1 MIQHLPSYPNVLKAK
16 DIQRILKICK
26 SKTYDLIHSN
36 VFPVIK
42 IGRDFRIPEDSFL
55 EWFYE
60 TSRQPVASSQPAP
73 TQHSKTPI
81 TMIDPCSILCR
92 LMNGGSS

>member
-1 MIQHLPSYPNVLKAK
+1 MERLPSYPNVLTAK
-16 DIQRILKICK
+16 DIQRILKVSK

-60 TSRQPVASSQPAP
+60 ASRHPLSSKSVP
-73 TQHSKTPI
+73 TANPKNPI
-81 TMIDPCSILCR
+81 TMIDSSSILGK
-92 LMNGGSS
+92 LINGG